1 MARWV
6 PAQTYQTC
14 LLEPRITEL
23 SFLAKTRRDYIG
35 SRERLLQQLGDCE
48 GTRGG
53 HSYAWRVATGMGE
66 GRGPFLLR
74 KAERPCGEK
83 HVTAEKWGLQAQL
96 GGEPQA
102 AAMERA
108 VANKSGSM
116 PIEVCT
122 WSRCKGMLEDRVYS
136 VCRRGCG

>member
-1 MARWV
+1 MIL
-6 PAQTYQTC
+6 TYVSSVT
-14 LLEPRITEL
+14 IST
-23 SFLAKTRRDYIG
+23 AK
-35 SRERLLQQLGDCE
+35 
-48 GTRGG
+48 
-53 HSYAWRVATGMGE
+53 
-66 GRGPFLLR
+66 GRGCVASTMGGDAQCRNALYLRSGGRSMPLL
-74 KAERPCGEK
+74 K
-83 HVTAEKWGLQAQL
+83 KWGLQAQL

-102 AAMERA
+102 TAREGA